1 MQLVEQKCAPCAGN
15 QAPLS
20 NGEAGA
26 LLKQIPGWELAD
38 YGKFISKKYK
48 FKDFKEALAFVN
60 KVGEIAESEE
70 HHPDIHLTD
79 YRQVKINLSTH
90 AIKGLSENDFI
101 LAAKIDELPKDLK
114 ASKS

>member
-26 LLKQIPGWELAD
+26 LLKQIPDWELAD

-79 YRQVKINLSTH
+79 YRQVKINIFFHS
-90 AIKGLSENDFI
+90 
-101 LAAKIDELPKDLK
+101 P
-114 ASKS
+114 